1 MRAALIALAVVV
13 AWPSHQIGQAPG
25 PDKGALL
32 EQVTWPEAERL
43 LSPESVVVIPLG
55 AASLEHGPH
64 LPLRT
69 DLTLATFLARRIAK
83 DSAVVIA
90 PAITYHY
97 STGFAEYP
105 GTVSLSSATAQNL
118 TTDIVRSL
126 AKYGPRRFYVL
137 STTASADRP
146 LNLAARAPASAG
158 VLLRYT
164 QIEAAL
170 ENVSR
175 GVRRQAAGSHADE
188 IETSM
193 MLAIDPDSVDMS
205 RAVRDV
211 GAITH
216 PLQLTRQ
223 PAGQGTFSA
232 SGTWGDPTLA
242 TKQKGQIVLDALTAT
257 IQSDLRDL
265 QSASLPAVT
274 SPNPASAANTGPT
287 AAGIVPQSAGT
298 CSPGDERT
306 IRQIGDAFTA
316 FWTNQDAIGLAKLW
330 SVGGDFVHPDD
341 LIEPGRVIIE
351 QNRRL
356 LFAQR
361 TYRNSRHLV
370 RLMRIR
376 CLSADIAVA
385 DGRWQLRGLT
395 DANNQPVP
403 PLDGLC
409 TLVVKRDG
417 SGWFIEA
424 YRYTINATKAA
435 VPPALLKRPGYP
447 GGDR

>member
-146 LNLAARAPASAG
+146 LNLAARALASAG

-216 PLQLTRQ
+216 PL
-223 PAGQGTFSA
+223 
-232 SGTWGDPTLA
+232 
-242 TKQKGQIVLDALTAT
+242 
-257 IQSDLRDL
+257 
-265 QSASLPAVT
+265 
-274 SPNPASAANTGPT
+274 
-287 AAGIVPQSAGT
+287 
-298 CSPGDERT
+298 
-306 IRQIGDAFTA
+306 
-316 FWTNQDAIGLAKLW
+316 
-330 SVGGDFVHPDD
+330 
-341 LIEPGRVIIE
+341 
-351 QNRRL
+351 
-356 LFAQR
+356 
-361 TYRNSRHLV
+361 
-370 RLMRIR
+370 
-376 CLSADIAVA
+376 
-385 DGRWQLRGLT
+385 
-395 DANNQPVP
+395 
-403 PLDGLC
+403 
-409 TLVVKRDG
+409 
-417 SGWFIEA
+417 
-424 YRYTINATKAA
+424 
-435 VPPALLKRPGYP
+435 
-447 GGDR
+447 

>member
-69 DLTLATFLARRIAK
+69 DLTLATYLARRIAK

-90 PAITYHY
+90 PAITYRY

-126 AKYGPRRFYVL
+126 LKYGPRRFYVL

-146 LNLAARAPASAG
+146 LNLAARALASAG

-211 GAITH
+211 GAITN

-361 TYRNSRHLV
+361 TYRNR
-370 RLMRIR
+370 
-376 CLSADIAVA
+376 DI
-385 DGRWQLRGLT
+385 W
-395 DANNQPVP
+395 
-403 PLDGLC
+403 
-409 TLVVKRDG
+409 
-417 SGWFIEA
+417 
-424 YRYTINATKAA
+424 
-435 VPPALLKRPGYP
+435 
-447 GGDR
+447 